1 MPTPSSV
8 HLTCAALVAADL
20 VARSWR
26 TQLLVHG
33 VGHQLSFT
41 RSFAINSF
49 GDAAAT
55 LTPLRL
61 AGQPARVLALVHD
74 GVPLDATLV
83 ALGVEAVITYATVAI
98 CAILLVVGAL
108 PDWQHTL
115 GRATADAGGT
125 IGPWLLAGVLL
136 VAGAWFAASR
146 LAARRRRRGALR
158 AADGAAADG
167 AAADGAAADGG
178 ERPSP
183 LRRLSAMWSLLASVP
198 LRAALLAIPLSIV
211 NVMARVALLPV
222 LAQLLPTP
230 PAWGAA
236 WLGSFAL
243 LYGQLVVPT
252 PAGAGIVDAGFLAG
266 AQAAGDT
273 AAAGTLLWWRL
284 YSSGVGLVLGLVL
297 GAPRYGVRPVIRA
310 VRDGL
315 RRSGVARSA
324 RQ

>member
-8 HLTCAALVAADL
+8 HLTCIALVAADI

-33 VGHQLSFT
+33 VGHQLSFR

-83 ALGVEAVITYATVAI
+83 ALGVEAVITYLTVAI
-98 CAILLVVGAL
+98 CAVLLVVGAV
-108 PDWQHTL
+108 PDWQHTI
-115 GRATADAGGT
+115 GRATAAAGGALW
-125 IGPWLLAGVLL
+125 PWLLGGALL
-136 VAGAWFAASR
+136 LAAAWFAAAR
-146 LAARRRRRGALR
+146 LAARRRLR
-158 AADGAAADG
+158 SSPATDGA
-167 AAADGAAADGG
+167 

-183 LRRLSAMWSLLASVP
+183 LRRLSAMWRLLASVP
-198 LRAALLAIPLSIV
+198 LRAQLISFPLSVV

-252 PAGAGIVDAGFLAG
+252 PAGAGVVDAGFLAG
-266 AQAAGDT
+266 AQAAGET
-273 AAAGTLLWWRL
+273 AAGGTLLWWRL

-310 VRDGL
+310 VRHGL
-315 RRSGVARSA
+315 RRSTVARSA